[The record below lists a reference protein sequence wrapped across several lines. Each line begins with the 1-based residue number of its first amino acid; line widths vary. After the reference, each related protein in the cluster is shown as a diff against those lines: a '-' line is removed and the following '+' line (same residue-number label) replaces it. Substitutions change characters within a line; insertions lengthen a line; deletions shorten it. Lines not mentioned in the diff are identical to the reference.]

1 MADTAILIPEEAPGP
16 SREPRATSK
25 DDDLLFRTGRRYF
38 TIAAVVATGVMAVP
52 FLWVL
57 TDLWSHS
64 ADPFRSVPSAYFYD
78 IQARAMFHGHL
89 SLSRA
94 QLGIEGFVHD
104 GRTYTYFGIF
114 PSLLRM
120 PILLVTSRFDGDL
133 TPASMGLAWL
143 MTAIFSSLLLWR
155 LRIVTRGRAVLGR
168 AEAASFGV
176 LVATILGGSVWVYL
190 AATPFV
196 FNEDFAWSIPLT
208 VGSLLALLGMVERP
222 TAGRVWASG
231 ILILL
236 ANLNRTPT
244 GYACVIGALLV
255 ALWYSFGRGGA
266 SNRRWGVPM
275 FAVALVAFGASSLVT
290 YAKFGTPVGLPMADQ
305 VWALVNAHRRYFL
318 AANDGK
324 AFSFGFL
331 PSTVV
336 AYLQPFGIRFSTL
349 FPFIST
355 PAAPAAA
362 IGAVLD
368 ETYPTASAP
377 ATMPLLV
384 LLAFWGTI
392 TAFRPKAIIPFR
404 LTRIVLVTGAAAT
417 AGVLLWGYISE
428 RYLADFMPFLI
439 VAGGVGLIDVWRR
452 FEGRSRRARGSV
464 LAIISVLAVYCVVA
478 NFAIAVEPA
487 PQMTSAQIQDF
498 VSTEDSLSISS
509 LANSVQHGTTLP
521 NLGSL
526 WAALHGWQLLRPLR
540 GVRHLRDECAGP
552 ADRSLHVDP
561 GGTESGL
568 HPAHLVHLQP
578 SREVLHQASD
588 PDDVRC
594 LECRSQAQ
602 GHGLLSDR
610 RYALWNIAHLAI
622 HRLGGEAH
630 LFAPLSV
637 PDQGDH
643 RPQPAPDQYHLVR
656 DIPGYS
662 LHRWDWSACRAPN
675 PEADQWI
682 IARSHR
688 VRTAC
693 LLQHEHLPEPA
704 TRPLTVRCFHLVGPI
719 VAGTT
724 NCD

>member
-1 MADTAILIPEEAPGP
+1 LDSGAAVADTATLIPEEPPAA
-16 SREPRATSK
+16 SREPRAMSG
-25 DDDLLFRTGRRYF
+25 DDDVLYRTGRRYF
-38 TIAAVVATGVMAVP
+38 TIAVVVAIGVMAIP

-57 TDLWSHS
+57 TDLWSNS

-120 PILLVTSRFDGDL
+120 PILLLTSRFDGDL
-133 TPASMGLAWL
+133 TPASMGLAWS
-143 MTAIFSSLLLWR
+143 MTALFSSLMLWR

-208 VGSLLALLGMVERP
+208 VGSLFTLLGMMERP
-222 TAGRVWASG
+222 STGRVWASG

-244 GYACVIGALLV
+244 GYACVIGAFLV
-255 ALWYSFGRGGA
+255 GFWFIVGRGGA

-275 FAVALVAFGASSLVT
+275 FAVALVAFGASCVVT
-290 YAKFGTPVGLPMADQ
+290 YAKFGTPIGLPMADQ

-324 AFSFGFL
+324 AFSVSFL

-336 AYLQPFGIRFSTL
+336 AYLQPFGIRFSGL

-384 LLAFWGTI
+384 LLACWGTI
-392 TAFRPKAIIPFR
+392 TAFRPRTIVSFR
-404 LTRIVLVTGAAAT
+404 LTRIVLVTGLAAM
-417 AGVLLWGYISE
+417 AGVMLWGYISE
-428 RYLADFMPFLI
+428 RYLADFLPFLI

-452 FEGRSRRARGSV
+452 FEGRSRKARGSV
-464 LAIISVLAVYCVVA
+464 LAILSVVAVYCVVA

-498 VSTEDSLSISS
+498 VSTEESLSISS

-521 NLGSL
+521 NWGPYGQLFMVGNCSGLYVASGISEVNVPGLLIDHYTWIPVEQSPDFTRLISFTFNRPGKYFTRPVTLMTYGASSL
-526 WAALHGWQLLRPLR
+526 VLRPVGTDSFQIVVKHSGTSLTWPSTAS
-540 GVRHLRDECAGP
+540 GVKP
-552 ADRSLHVDP
+552 
-561 GGTESGL
+561 
-568 HPAHLVHLQP
+568 
-578 SREVLHQASD
+578 
-588 PDDVRC
+588 
-594 LECRSQAQ
+594 
-602 GHGLLSDR
+602 
-610 RYALWNIAHLAI
+610 I
-622 HRLGGEAH
+622 
-630 LFAPLSV
+630 
-637 PDQGDH
+637 
-643 RPQPAPDQYHLVR
+643 
-656 DIPGYS
+656 YS
-662 LHRWDWSACRAPN
+662 LHYPFQIRVTTDPN
-675 PEADQWI
+675 LHQINVTWYG
-682 IARSHR
+682 
-688 VRTAC
+688 TY
-693 LLQHEHLPEPA
+693 
-704 TRPLTVRCFHLVGPI
+704 LVTHFI
-719 VAGTT
+719 AGTGPPVVHPT
-724 NCD
+724 PKVTSGPLPAVTVTEQPVTSSMSLCQSLQRGH